1 MKSEDLALVDVHR
14 ERERTPDTRPLPAR
28 LALSAARDRAAAV
41 LCRMAD
47 GLEQADLGRVAA
59 ARAVLELG
67 EHRGR

>member
-1 MKSEDLALVDVHR
+1 MKAAEMALAEAPAAHMA
-14 ERERTPDTRPLPAR
+14 EARPLPAR

-47 GLEQADLGRVAA
+47 GLEPADLGRVAA